1 MLNFNILIMKKSL
14 LILTVVVASISMVMY
29 NCSKDSGV
37 KIANVTG
44 VVSLSDN
51 SVAAGAIVTISS
63 QPNAAKILTRVV
75 ADSAGKFIIIGVQN
89 GTYYLSAKYNT
100 QNTNNLKDASL
111 GINFTTANE
120 AQIKPNGSD
129 LTQDLALISVGQSGT
144 TVIDNTW
151 ACDTIHSEVEFA
163 FPYDSANATFTG
175 KFMGFHPK
183 TFTFDGTN
191 PASTVIDVVV
201 DITTSESGAPTVID
215 TVHKKI
221 VGGRD
226 GLNGCIA
233 QHTFQV
239 QCVPADTFFKG
250 VYRPSAVIS
259 PTGIAEFSS
268 PAGTVAAYG
277 DGYVAHGNLT
287 FHGFT
292 KSVDLYFHYIPGFV
306 KPATSTSTAVTYVSF
321 TGFFDMKALA
331 DFNIVTASFGSST
344 VHLTT
349 NLQFNKKQ

>member
-1 MLNFNILIMKKSL
+1 
-14 LILTVVVASISMVMY
+14 MY
-29 NCSKDSGV
+29 NCSKDTGTKV
-37 KIANVTG
+37 ANVMGT
-44 VVSLSDN
+44 VTLPDN
-51 SVAAGAIVTISS
+51 TAAAGAVVTISS
-63 QPNAAKILTRVV
+63 LPNAAKVLTRVV
-75 ADSAGKFIIIGVQN
+75 ADSSGKFTIIGVQD

-111 GINFTTANE
+111 GYNFTSANE
-120 AQIKPNGSD
+120 AQIKPSGSD
-129 LTQDLALISVGQSGT
+129 LTQDIALVSVGQSGT
-144 TVIDNTW
+144 TVVDNTW
-151 ACDTIHSEVEFA
+151 TCDTIHSEVEFA
-163 FPYDSANATFTG
+163 FPYDSANAVFTG
-175 KFMGFHPK
+175 KFTGFHMK
-183 TFTFDGTN
+183 AFTFDGAN
-191 PASTVIDVVV
+191 PANTVIDAVV

-215 TVHKKI
+215 TVKKKI

-239 QCVPADTFFKG
+239 KCTPADTFFKG
-250 VYRPSAVIS
+250 VYRPTSVIS

-292 KSVDLYFHYIPGFV
+292 KSIDLYFHYIPGFV
-306 KPATSTSTAVTYVSF
+306 KPATSTAAATTYVSF

-331 DFNIVTASFGSST
+331 DFNIVTASVGGNA